1 MIPLFFDGFFVVK
14 LDNKSYDKSP
24 KKVQSSMEAT
34 TKQLFSQG
42 EHLGIKHKGTT
53 LQMKHTCAPD
63 SLHSINRSTEHFSWK
78 NPGKEY
84 ENLTE
89 DHSDENLT
97 EDHSG
102 SDSDGKSK
110 KNASSFIKSAKP
122 LKVSGGPDRTEDV
135 SLLHLDGAD
144 PTLPTEVMAFIC
156 WLNNYHIIIIF

>member
-53 LQMKHTCAPD
+53 LQMKQTCAPD
-63 SLHSINRSTEHFSWK
+63 SLHSINQSTEHVSWK

-89 DHSDENLT
+89 DHS
-97 EDHSG
+97 G
-102 SDSDGKSK
+102 SDSDGKWE
-110 KNASSFIKSAKP
+110 KNAPSFIKSAKP